1 MKPKW
6 RIGLI
11 GPGRLGRAMVGEL
24 CRRGLPPQAL
34 AGRTQEKVV
43 ALAQRYGLRF
53 CPMTEIHQTA
63 DLILLTV
70 ADDALASLATAL
82 SRSDGWQGKIL
93 LHTSGALDSNVLQP
107 LRDVGA
113 RVGSL
118 HPLQSFA
125 GEERIPPGTV
135 FGVEGDQAAKEAAE
149 AIGQFL
155 GGETFALPP
164 GYKALYHA
172 GACIAAN
179 FLVTITVLA
188 GELFAAAGLA
198 KEKVP
203 AALLPLVE
211 NVVKNMGKLGPA
223 QALTGPVSRGD
234 AQTILRHIK
243 ALNDTRPDLLPL
255 YLELSRRTLELAQ
268 ANGLPAE
275 RVKAVEE
282 ILVRSNLE
290 ME

>member
-125 GEERIPPGTV
+125 GEERIPQGPSSGLREIKRLRKRQRPLV
-135 FGVEGDQAAKEAAE
+135 NFGR
-149 AIGQFL
+149 
-155 GGETFALPP
+155 ETFALPP

-188 GELFAAAGLA
+188 GSSLR
-198 KEKVP
+198 
-203 AALLPLVE
+203 
-211 NVVKNMGKLGPA
+211 
-223 QALTGPVSRGD
+223 QPVWPRKRFPPPCCLWWKMS
-234 AQTILRHIK
+234 
-243 ALNDTRPDLLPL
+243 
-255 YLELSRRTLELAQ
+255 
-268 ANGLPAE
+268 
-275 RVKAVEE
+275 
-282 ILVRSNLE
+282 
-290 ME
+290 

>member
-1 MKPKW
+1 M
-6 RIGLI
+6 
-11 GPGRLGRAMVGEL
+11 
-24 CRRGLPPQAL
+24 
-34 AGRTQEKVV
+34 
-43 ALAQRYGLRF
+43 
-53 CPMTEIHQTA
+53 
-63 DLILLTV
+63 
-70 ADDALASLATAL
+70 
-82 SRSDGWQGKIL
+82 
-93 LHTSGALDSNVLQP
+93 
-107 LRDVGA
+107 
-113 RVGSL
+113 
-118 HPLQSFA
+118 
-125 GEERIPPGTV
+125 
-135 FGVEGDQAAKEAAE
+135 
-149 AIGQFL
+149 